1 MKTGLTIKSQLLLLM
16 GVLLLMLVGVGAL
29 GAYELHKAERR
40 VETIYADRVVPLSQL
55 KKVADMYAV
64 NIVDAAH
71 KAADGSFTPADAL
84 KAVQV
89 ARKEITDTWQAYR
102 ATRLTSEEA
111 ALVARIEPMFKVTD
125 ASTDKL
131 ESLLRGGNQAGVA
144 EFRAREMY
152 PVFDPLQEVVAGLI
166 QVQLDESR
174 KAYEQAKSD
183 SQVVQWTVLASIAVA
198 CAVGVGLSM
207 WIIGGLVRAL
217 GAEPREVRQAA
228 QTVAGGDLTYSFHLR
243 EGDQDSVMAAMRT
256 MNENLKRIVG
266 AVRSNAE
273 SVATAT
279 VQLAQG
285 TQDLAARTEAQAST
299 LEQTAA
305 AMEQLGTTVQHNA
318 ESAQQANQLALSA
331 SGVASSGGD
340 VVAQVVDTMRDIDT
354 SSQKIADIIAVIDG
368 IAFQTNIL
376 ALNAAVEAARAGEQ
390 GRGFA
395 VVAGEVRSLAQ
406 RSAEAAKEIKALI
419 TASVERVSQ
428 GTALADRAGAT
439 MGEVVDSIRRVTD
452 LVGEISSA
460 TREQTQGMAMV
471 SDAVTHMD
479 RDTQQNAALVE
490 ESATATQSLSRQ
502 AAALVETV
510 AVFKLDDRQSA
521 LKPLVPVLVKS
532 GPAKA
537 ARSPAPAPAPA
548 LASAPKPEPAS
559 TAVRKLQTPS
569 KDRKSATVAAPPATN
584 SAKSAKP
591 VAEAVTDEWES
602 F

>member
-1 MKTGLTIKSQLLLLM
+1 MKTGLTIKAQLLLLM

-29 GAYELHKAERR
+29 GAYELRVAERR
-40 VETIYADRVVPLSQL
+40 VETLYADRVVPLSQL

-71 KAADGSFTPADAL
+71 KAADGAFTLAQAL
-84 KAVQV
+84 AAVQG
-89 ARKEITDTWQAYR
+89 ARKEIADTWQAYR
-102 ATRLTSEEA
+102 ATRLTGEEA

-125 ASTDKL
+125 ASTDRL
-131 ESLLRGGNQAGVA
+131 ESLLKAGDQAGVG

-166 QVQLDESR
+166 QVQLDESQR
-174 KAYEQAKSD
+174 AYAQAQAD
-183 SQVVQWTVLASIAVA
+183 SMAVRWTVLASIAAA
-198 CAVGVGLSM
+198 CCVGVALSM

-217 GAEPREVRQAA
+217 GAEPAEVRLVA
-228 QTVAGGDLTYSFHLR
+228 QTVAQGDLTGNFRLR
-243 EGDQDSVMAAMRT
+243 QGDHDSVMAAMQT

-266 AVRSNAE
+266 TVRSNAE
-273 SVATAT
+273 SVAAAT

-285 TQDLAARTEAQAST
+285 TQDLAGRTEAQAST

-318 ESAQQANQLALSA
+318 DSAQQANQLAHSA
-331 SGVASSGGD
+331 SEVAGSGGD

-406 RSAEAAKEIKALI
+406 RSAEAAKEIKTLI

-439 MGEVVDSIRRVTD
+439 MGQVVDSIRRVTD

-502 AAALVETV
+502 AAALVDAV
-510 AVFKLDDRQSA
+510 AVFKLGDGLAPRKIVAQA
-521 LKPLVPVLVKS
+521 RPAQAELPVPR
-532 GPAKA
+532 A
-537 ARSPAPAPAPA
+537 ARAPA
-548 LASAPKPEPAS
+548 LAPAAAPSEPQKRQALP
-559 TAVRKLQTPS
+559 VH
-569 KDRKSATVAAPPATN
+569 KSAAVPPPA
-584 SAKSAKP
+584 AKHARLAKP
-591 VAEAVTDEWES
+591 VAEAVADEWES